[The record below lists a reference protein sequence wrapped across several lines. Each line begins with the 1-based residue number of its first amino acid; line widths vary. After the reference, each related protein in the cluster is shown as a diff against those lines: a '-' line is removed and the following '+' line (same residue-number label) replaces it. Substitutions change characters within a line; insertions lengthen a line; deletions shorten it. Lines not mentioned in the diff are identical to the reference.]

1 MVKKFKIKLFADGAD
16 IASIKK
22 LNKVSYIKG
31 FTTNPSLMRK
41 AGIKDYRKFAKAV
54 LKIVKKKPVSFE
66 VFSDD
71 LEEMEKQAREISSW
85 GRNSYAK
92 IPITNTKGKKTSELI
107 KKLSQSGVKC
117 NVTAVLTL
125 DQVRDVYNS
134 IDKNTDTILSI
145 FSGRIAD
152 TGQDPIK
159 IFKSAIKICKN
170 KKKIELLWA
179 STREAYNLYEAE
191 KINADIITIPYSIL
205 SKINLYNM
213 NLKKLS
219 LETVK
224 TFYNDAVNAGYNLD

>member
-152 TGQDPIK
+152 TGQDPNK